1 MSFEVAQQ
9 TFRSL
14 GLPSSDVDQ
23 VWALLHTVSGAE
35 RYNDHQRLTRSVFFT
50 TMRGAE
56 IITSLFDVIARVSH
70 SYGGS
75 EQGVPIS
82 RAFEGGHYVKEP
94 LRLEAFEE
102 QVVKLLPLAKQDA
115 RMLFS
120 FLDASQDGQVMID
133 DVLDVLTEVQA
144 AYLPHPRADNA
155 RRLVDMDASSA
166 SDGVAPILEEE
177 DVDVDDDRE
186 VLAELDSMTMS
197 QQDIMPGSSAFRSK
211 TPSSPRCR
219 SVVSASISPSD
230 VIREDVGAVRGASS
244 CAASSCIDRLA
255 LVSTALPESSEDS
268 EEEKGRCS
276 AKVQLPPRP
285 WTSMSTVGSN
295 WRQIGNEPAP
305 VLTSVPAGSADS
317 AGAAQGI
324 DTSEAAQAHVLP
336 TLADGAASAS
346 DIAAEGSDGRP
357 RPMLAKAGSN
367 RPTFAPRGSVVR
379 RASSAAA
386 GIVAMK
392 CASDHRKSK
401 GMFGEMMDA
410 AVYCAKPT
418 CLSGVGGAAAGSS
431 GGRADDATARRADS
445 RSSRLDASSPT
456 STDQGVSRPPSS
468 VKHGNTLTFA
478 AIAAALRSPGQ
489 SVPTL
494 PALPSTVGAAVGTET
509 PRAAV
514 VVGAQMHRTGGAQTP
529 RAAGERYPTFP
540 SQPPTGTKFQRPRRV
555 SLSPTPVG
563 RKEQS
568 RFKSDIRSSTA
579 LRGYSPVSEAP
590 LSANT
595 KR

>member
-1 MSFEVAQQ
+1 M
-9 TFRSL
+9 
-14 GLPSSDVDQ
+14 G
-23 VWALLHTVSGAE
+23 
-35 RYNDHQRLTRSVFFT
+35 
-50 TMRGAE
+50 
-56 IITSLFDVIARVSH
+56 
-70 SYGGS
+70 
-75 EQGVPIS
+75 
-82 RAFEGGHYVKEP
+82 
-94 LRLEAFEE
+94 
-102 QVVKLLPLAKQDA
+102 
-115 RMLFS
+115 
-120 FLDASQDGQVMID
+120 
-133 DVLDVLTEVQA
+133 
-144 AYLPHPRADNA
+144 
-155 RRLVDMDASSA
+155 
-166 SDGVAPILEEE
+166 
-177 DVDVDDDRE
+177 
-186 VLAELDSMTMS
+186 
-197 QQDIMPGSSAFRSK
+197 SAFRSK

-230 VIREDVGAVRGASS
+230 VIREDVGAVRRSSS

-268 EEEKGRCS
+268 EEEKGRYS

-285 WTSMSTVGSN
+285 WTSMSTAGSN
-295 WRQIGNEPAP
+295 WRQIGNEPAS
-305 VLTSVPAGSADS
+305 VLTSVPAGSADT

-346 DIAAEGSDGRP
+346 DIAAEGSDGRHCYVDRGCDVAPRDLRP
-357 RPMLAKAGSN
+357 RPMLAKAGST

-386 GIVAMK
+386 GIVAMQ

-540 SQPPTGTKFQRPRRV
+540 SRPPTGTEFQRPRRV

-579 LRGYSPVSEAP
+579 LRGYSSVSEAP